1 MHATI
6 NFKGYDAV
14 AFSAMVTNKEANN
27 KEAAIAPSYL
37 YANLSNTPHAL
48 LGVHIKISQIELDA
62 DVARR

>member
-14 AFSAMVTNKEANN
+14 TFSAMVTNKEANN

-48 LGVHIKISQIELDA
+48 LVHIKISHIELDA